1 MEQKPKTVFRKVKV
15 LFTEEEKIKMGE
27 SIAHELSILD
37 EIKGRKQ
44 QLVAE
49 LSQEVKDKEAD
60 ISKLKD
66 GINLGYEFK
75 EKEVELIKNFE
86 SGFKEYWLD
95 GEIIETE
102 ELTAMDHQL
111 SIMEAEEANRL
122 EDERIA
128 KETESFEAKLIEDK
142 GPLKDSK
149 PKINKKDKE
158 RFRELV
164 ASAELAFEEKRYQ
177 DAYNLYE
184 DAILVNPFDNTVSE
198 KMESLKP
205 FI

>member
-1 MEQKPKTVFRKVKV
+1 MAETPKKVVRKVKV

-27 SIAHELSILD
+27 SIAHELSLLD
-37 EIKGRKQ
+37 EIKERKKQ
-44 QLVAE
+44 VVAG
-49 LSQEVKDKEAD
+49 LSQEVKDKETD

-75 EKEVELIKNFE
+75 EKECELVKKFDT
-86 SGFKEYWLD
+86 GMKEYWLD

-102 ELTAMDHQL
+102 ALTAMDHQL
-111 SIMEAEEANRL
+111 SIQEAEEANRL

-128 KETESFEAKLIEDK
+128 KETEAFEEKLIDAK

-149 PKINKKDKE
+149 PKINKKEKA

-164 ASAELAFEEKRYQ
+164 ASAETAFEEKRYQ

-184 DAILVNPFDNTVSE
+184 DAILVNPFDETVSE